1 MHMQHVRAQEE
12 RLLCDTCNAI
22 LILPFT
28 LQHLCNTRVTVENI
42 HEITSD
48 VVIMIIAVLLC
59 LSPRDSGR
67 VYHLCGAL
75 KCNVCLHRCH
85 MSPWRPMS
93 PSQLYSTATHSITGG
108 RQRGLYQNI
117 DRNTHCMLH
126 RALVRIW
133 LILIMY
139 QYFAAYVNVHWYCMV
154 FPFFE
159 PLSIAMCWHYLVL
172 GTALHVYRQCA
183 RPDQQQTEDTTQSG
197 HHGGGH
203 MTPQH
208 TESSQHSH
216 WYRVHVTVSPPLLL
230 PIFRLVGSICVSET
244 GAGLLWCCRVQ
255 DTGWSCSY

>member
-1 MHMQHVRAQEE
+1 MISIQIINLLKTKTNIKEEELINADVRAQEK
-12 RLLCDTCNAI
+12 RILCDTRNTI

-67 VYHLCGAL
+67 VSNDDHLCGAL

-93 PSQLYSTATHSITGG
+93 PSQLSSTATHSITGG

-117 DRNTHCMLH
+117 DRDTHCMLH
-126 RALVRIW
+126 QALIWIW

-139 QYFAAYVNVHWYCMV
+139 QYYAAYVHVH
-154 FPFFE
+154 
-159 PLSIAMCWHYLVL
+159 
-172 GTALHVYRQCA
+172 
-183 RPDQQQTEDTTQSG
+183 
-197 HHGGGH
+197 
-203 MTPQH
+203 
-208 TESSQHSH
+208 
-216 WYRVHVTVSPPLLL
+216 
-230 PIFRLVGSICVSET
+230 
-244 GAGLLWCCRVQ
+244 
-255 DTGWSCSY
+255 

>member
-67 VYHLCGAL
+67 VYNNYDHLCGAL

-117 DRNTHCMLH
+117 DRDTHCMLH

-139 QYFAAYVNVHWYCMV
+139 QYYASSYCMV

-159 PLSIAMCWHYLVL
+159 PLSIAMC
-172 GTALHVYRQCA
+172 
-183 RPDQQQTEDTTQSG
+183 
-197 HHGGGH
+197 
-203 MTPQH
+203 
-208 TESSQHSH
+208 
-216 WYRVHVTVSPPLLL
+216 
-230 PIFRLVGSICVSET
+230 
-244 GAGLLWCCRVQ
+244 
-255 DTGWSCSY
+255 